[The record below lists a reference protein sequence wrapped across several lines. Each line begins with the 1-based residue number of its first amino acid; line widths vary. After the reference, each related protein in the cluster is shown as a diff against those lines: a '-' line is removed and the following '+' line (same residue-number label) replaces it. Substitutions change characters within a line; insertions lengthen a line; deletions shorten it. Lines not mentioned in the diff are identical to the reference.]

1 MFKQSV
7 TTFLFYTIFTFMC
20 GRYTVIPKSTK
31 GNSKAAK
38 LIEKHLKEAHYN
50 AAPSQA
56 LPVLTEQQPDK
67 LQFFS
72 WGLQPFL
79 AKDAKAVKRSI
90 NARAETLTEK
100 PSFRKLLQSKRCL
113 VPADGFFE
121 WQVTGHGKVPYRIML
136 KNEEL
141 FTFAGLWDEWADKS
155 TGEVLHTFT
164 IITTEANDVVKP
176 IHERKPVILSP
187 EAEELWLDV
196 NEPQEEL
203 LSLLVPYKA
212 EEMKAY
218 PVSPLVNS
226 PVNNVPEV
234 LNSL

>member
-1 MFKQSV
+1 
-7 TTFLFYTIFTFMC
+7 MC
-20 GRYTVIPKSTK
+20 GRYSVIPKATN
-31 GNSKAAK
+31 GNSRAAK

-56 LPVLTEQQPDK
+56 LPVITEQQPDK

-72 WGLQPFL
+72 WGLQPFW
-79 AKDAKAVKRSI
+79 AKDAKSVKRSI

-100 PSFRKLLQSKRCL
+100 PTFRSLLKSKRCL
-113 VPADGFFE
+113 VPAAGFFE
-121 WQVTGHGKVPYRIML
+121 WQASGQGKVPYRIML
-136 KNEEL
+136 KSEAL

-155 TGEVLHTFT
+155 TGEVLHTFA
-164 IITTEANDVVKP
+164 IITTEANDLVKP
-176 IHERKPVILSP
+176 IHDRMPVMLSP
-187 EAEELWLDV
+187 EAEELWLDG
-196 NEPQEEL
+196 NEPQEHL
-203 LSLLVPYKA
+203 LSLLMPYRA

-218 PVSPLVNS
+218 PVSQLVNS

>member
-1 MFKQSV
+1 
-7 TTFLFYTIFTFMC
+7 MC
-20 GRYTVIPKSTK
+20 GRYSVIPKAK
-31 GNSKAAK
+31 GRSKTSK
-38 LIEKHLKEAHYN
+38 LLEKHLQEANYN

-56 LPVLTEQQPDK
+56 LPVVTNTQPDK

-72 WGLQPFL
+72 WGLQPFW

-100 PSFRKLLQSKRCL
+100 PSFRKLLTSKRCL

-121 WQVTGHGKVPYRIML
+121 WQVADHGKVPYRILL
-136 KNEEL
+136 KSEEL
-141 FTFAGLWDEWADKS
+141 FSFAGLWDEWTDKE

-176 IHERKPVILSP
+176 IHNRMPVMLSP
-187 EAEELWLDV
+187 EAEELWLDAH
-196 NEPQEEL
+196 ESQQEL
-203 LSLLVPYKA
+203 LSLLHPYKA
-212 EEMKAY
+212 ADMKAY

-226 PVNNVPEV
+226 PLNNVPEV

>member
-1 MFKQSV
+1 
-7 TTFLFYTIFTFMC
+7 MC
-20 GRYTVIPKSTK
+20 GRYTVQPRASKGKSKT
-31 GNSKAAK
+31 AK
-38 LIEKHLKEAHYN
+38 LIEKHLKESHFN

-56 LPVLTEQQPDK
+56 LPVVTEQQPDI

-72 WGLQPFL
+72 WGLQPFW

-141 FTFAGLWDEWADKS
+141 FTFAGLWDEWTDKG

-176 IHERKPVILSP
+176 IHNRMPVILSP
-187 EAEELWLDV
+187 EAEELWLDK
-196 NEPQEEL
+196 NEPQEGL

-212 EEMKAY
+212 EDMKAY
-218 PVSPLVNS
+218 LVSPLVNS
-226 PVNNVPEV
+226 PMNNVPEV

>member
-1 MFKQSV
+1 
-7 TTFLFYTIFTFMC
+7 MC
-20 GRYTVIPKSTK
+20 GRYSIFPKSSK
-31 GNSKAAK
+31 GRSRAAK
-38 LIEKHLKEAHYN
+38 LVAQHLQEAHYN
-50 AAPSQA
+50 AAPSQT
-56 LPVLTEQQPDK
+56 LPVVTGQEPDK

-72 WGLQPFL
+72 WGLQPFW
-79 AKDAKAVKRSI
+79 AKDAKSIKRAI
-90 NARAETLTEK
+90 NARAETLPEK
-100 PSFRKLLQSKRCL
+100 PSFRQLLKSRRCL

-121 WQVTGHGKVPYRIML
+121 WQVTGQGKVPFRIML
-136 KNEEL
+136 KSEEL

-164 IITTEANDVVKP
+164 IITTGANDIVKP
-176 IHERKPVILSP
+176 IHDRMPVMLSL
-187 EAEELWLDV
+187 EAEELWLDD

-203 LSLLVPYKA
+203 LSLLEPYRA

-218 PVSPLVNS
+218 PVSQLVNS